1 MHDEVSLLG
10 SLFVGTPGTF
20 ISTIGYIAAT
30 NDIVAFYSSDKR
42 LKENIIPIDNP
53 IEKVLQLS
61 GVEFDWKPL
70 TEEER
75 KTIHPNE
82 GHDIGIIAQELEEVL
97 PELVTT
103 RDTGYKAVKY
113 DKIVALLIEAIKE
126 QQKQIDDLKDKN

>member
-1 MHDEVSLLG
+1 M
-10 SLFVGTPGTF
+10 
-20 ISTIGYIAAT
+20 IGAT
-30 NDIVAFYSSDKR
+30 NDIVAYYASDKR

-53 IEKVLQLS
+53 VQKVQQLS

-70 TEEER
+70 SDEDR

-103 RDTGYKAVKY
+103 RNTGYKAVKY
-113 DKIVALLIEAIKE
+113 DRIVALLIEAIKE
-126 QQKQIDDLKDKN
+126 QQKQIDELKSKS